1 MDRNKTAIRNSR
13 FSLLLVILAILPFL
27 SEAASPNAPYN
38 LRSYDKFNP
47 VGADDKPYFGWYVN
61 DPDKNEIQSAFQIL
75 VATSPSKLASD
86 NGDIWNSGKVGS
98 RKQNYVYAEGKPLM
112 AATRY
117 YWKVRT
123 WDKDGNVSPYS
134 ASATFETG
142 LLANSD
148 WVGAKWIKRNSAVED
163 DYTYFR
169 KRTILPNKTIIRA
182 TVYIT
187 ACHSYEL
194 FVNGKLIGK
203 GSNNHYPQYSYYN
216 AWDISSALISNS
228 ENVLACLTH
237 WYGGG
242 QGRATGARGLLV
254 KTIIEYSDSTTS
266 TICSDNTWK
275 QIQAEQ
281 WVTGQPER
289 NGEGVGRVEKI
300 DSRKIIQDW
309 NTLNY
314 DDSSWHFASEI
325 GAHPVA
331 PWTGT
336 LRSDLTRVIE
346 EEIKPVSITNHGGG
360 KYVIDLGKIYSGSF
374 KIAFSGGN
382 SGDTIKLHGGFVL
395 NADGTVS
402 TKFDQGTNL
411 DFYFILNGRT
421 AVFNPNVYLG
431 IRYLEVSNAPN
442 VLNTGNVR
450 FVFRH
455 FELDPSRSEF
465 YSSSPMLNS
474 VWNLMRHSL
483 LVGAQESFVDTPT
496 REKGGFL
503 SDGWSQAV
511 PALSVMG
518 DRVMNLRVLS
528 EFLDSQDQYWPDG
541 RLNAVYPNVDGAR
554 DIPDFTQSYLVW
566 VWDYYMQTGNI
577 EFLRANFSKLKKVAN
592 YVSSYKNDT
601 TGLIHKLAGGGGPYQ
616 YGIVDW
622 PPSMRYGYDMSV
634 ESRTVIDAYAYI
646 DFDIVSRIAGVLGN
660 LTERDI
666 YKTRA
671 NDIKT
676 AINARLINKDGVYID
691 GLNHDKSASSHISQH
706 SNIYPLA
713 MGIVPESNM
722 KQVITEI
729 KNRKMNVGMV
739 SLRWLPEALG
749 VADQGPHLI
758 DLYTNT
764 EWDGW
769 AKTVAHGGTV
779 TWETWIADKDNDS
792 MSHPWG
798 AVGLLGMQQY
808 MLGIKPL
815 APQHESIQVKP
826 LDFDKKLASVRGL
839 YPTDKGDIVINW
851 SRDDKHFLMTLTIP
865 DNITAKVYVPKCG
878 LDGSLIKV
886 NGVDTK
892 GVEEGNYI
900 FIENVGSGVSIFE
913 RGRVL

>member
-1 MDRNKTAIRNSR
+1 MRQYIAV
-13 FSLLLVILAILPFL
+13 FLVLLTILPFQL
-27 SEAASPNAPYN
+27 LAASPDAPYN
-38 LRSYDKFNP
+38 LRSFDKYNP
-47 VGADDKPYFGWYVN
+47 VGTDGNPYFGWYVN
-61 DPDKNEIQSAFQIL
+61 DPDQNEIQSAFQVL
-75 VATSPSKLASD
+75 VASTRTNLD
-86 NGDIWNSGKVGS
+86 LNNGDIWNSGKVRS
-98 RKQNYVYAEGKPLM
+98 RNQNYVYSEGKPLLS
-112 AATRY
+112 ATRY
-117 YWKVRT
+117 YWKVRM
-123 WDKDGNVSPYS
+123 WDKDGNVSHYS
-134 ASATFETG
+134 DPATFETG
-142 LLANSD
+142 LLANID
-148 WVGAKWIKRNSAVED
+148 WAGAKWIKRDSDVED

-169 KRTILPNKTIIRA
+169 KGTTLPEKTILRA
-182 TVYIT
+182 IVYIT

-194 FVNGKLIGK
+194 YVNGKFIGK

-228 ENVLACLTH
+228 RNTIACLTH
-237 WYGGG
+237 WFGGG
-242 QGRATGARGLLV
+242 QGRAKGARGLLV
-254 KTIIEYSDSTTS
+254 KAIIEYSDSTTS
-266 TICSDNTWK
+266 TICSDSTWK
-275 QIQAEQ
+275 QIRAEQ
-281 WVTGQPER
+281 WVTGQPQR

-325 GAHPVA
+325 GTHPVA

-346 EEIKPVSITNHGGG
+346 EEIKPASITNHGGG
-360 KYVIDLGKIYSGSF
+360 KYVIDLGKIYPGNF

-382 SGDTIKLHGGFVL
+382 SGDTIKMHGGFVL
-395 NADGTVS
+395 NDDGTVS
-402 TKFDQGTNL
+402 TKFNQNTNL
-411 DFYFILNGRT
+411 NFYFIHNGGK
-421 AVFNPNVYLG
+421 AVFYPNVYLG
-431 IRYLEVSNAPN
+431 VRYLEVSNAPN
-442 VLNTGNVR
+442 VLNIGDVR

-455 FELDPSRSEF
+455 FELDPSRSDF
-465 YSSSPMLNS
+465 CSSSPMLNS
-474 VWNLMRHSL
+474 VWSLMRHSL
-483 LVGAQESFVDTPT
+483 LVGAQEGFVDTPT

-511 PALSVMG
+511 PALSAMC
-518 DRVMNLRVLS
+518 DRVMNLRILR

-577 EFLRANFSKLKKVAN
+577 EFLRDNYSKLKKIAN
-592 YVSSYKNDT
+592 YVTTYKNDT
-601 TGLIHKLAGGGGPYQ
+601 TGLIHKLDGGSGPYQ

-634 ESRTVIDAYAYI
+634 ESKTVIDAYAYI

-660 LTERDI
+660 PADRDI
-666 YKTRA
+666 YKKRA
-671 NDIKT
+671 NEIKA
-676 AINARLINKDGVYID
+676 AINGKLINKQGVYID
-691 GLNHDKSASSHISQH
+691 GLNHDKSPSSHISQH
-706 SNIYPLA
+706 ANIYPLA
-713 MGIVPESNM
+713 MGIVPESNI

-749 VADQGPHLI
+749 LADQGPHLI
-758 DLYTNT
+758 DLYTNSD
-764 EWDGW
+764 WDGW

-798 AVGLLGMQQY
+798 AVGLLAMQQY

-815 APQHESIQVKP
+815 SPQHESIQVKP
-826 LDFDKKLASVRGL
+826 LDFDNKLTSARGL

-851 SRDDKHFLMTLTIP
+851 NRSDKHFLMTLTIP

-878 LDGSLIKV
+878 LFGSSIKV
-886 NGVDTK
+886 NGVETK

-900 FIENVGSGVSIFE
+900 SIENIGSGVHSFE
-913 RGRVL
+913 RGSVL